1 MMISAVLVCNFYTQI
16 IKEVTWINLFQAK
29 GQTQASGE
37 SEVKVK
43 SLSRVRL
50 FAAPMDCSLPGYSVH
65 GIF

>member
-37 SEVKVK
+37 SEVAQ
-43 SLSRVRL
+43 SCPTLCD
-50 FAAPMDCSLPGYSVH
+50 PH
-65 GIF
+65 GL